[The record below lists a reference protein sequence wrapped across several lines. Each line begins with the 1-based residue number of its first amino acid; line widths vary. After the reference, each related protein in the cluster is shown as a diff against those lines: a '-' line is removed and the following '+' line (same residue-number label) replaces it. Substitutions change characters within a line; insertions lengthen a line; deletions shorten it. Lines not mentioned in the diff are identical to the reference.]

1 MNIFALA
8 LVFTPI
14 ILGICW
20 IGCNLVL
27 KVTGM
32 RDDTPFVTTTFWS
45 TLGFFAVFVVTLF
58 SAVAFSMAFIVH
70 SWDEYLPAC
79 AGGSI
84 GMGVLIFVVFA
95 VRNLRKKRQKS

>member
-8 LVFTPI
+8 LVSTPI

-27 KVTGM
+27 KATGM
-32 RDDTPFVTTTFWS
+32 SDDTPFVTTTFWS
-45 TLGFFAVFVVTLF
+45 TLGFFAVFVVTLL
-58 SAVAFSMAFIVH
+58 SAMAFIVH